1 MASGLAIG
9 VSLVLGVALGP
20 RALFLALPVTILLG
34 LRDRSHM
41 IRLLVVVTICTFV
54 GIVRGAAGDS
64 EQNAVPLHGT
74 TGAVGTVRSVPV
86 AGGAFERALL
96 DIDQVRTAS
105 GEWQDGDAVA
115 IVYLPEAG
123 EGVSYRDKIS
133 VTWSATDVDA
143 LPPGYAHYVR
153 AQRATASAWI
163 YAYRVERQGPVVF
176 DAIGAVRRDVSRV
189 LQQAF
194 GGDAGGLAAG
204 IVTGDD
210 SAMSDETVDQ
220 FRRTGTAHITAVSGQ
235 NVSLLIAFLSL
246 WMRPSG
252 RWQRLFA
259 NGGLI
264 VAVWLFAVMVGLEA
278 PALRASVVA
287 TLTIVGAWSGR
298 RPDPLTLLALSL
310 GGMALIDPG
319 VTSSIGF
326 WLSASASLA
335 LCSVVLPDPPD
346 TLRGK
351 VLNLVSGPIVAS
363 LGTLPILVS
372 SFGEWSPVSPL
383 ANAVLGPIMS
393 VLFPVTYAFALMA
406 LLIPPFAGIVA
417 WLPGIGLD
425 LALAVVE
432 RLAGITQVIH
442 LESSGPVAAV
452 LIAIPA
458 YAVLFVWSR
467 EGSRWLR
474 VLEDRWAAV
483 SP

>member
-9 VSLVLGVALGP
+9 VSLVLGVAVGP
-20 RALFLALPVTILLG
+20 RAFILILPVTMLLG
-34 LRDRSHM
+34 LRDRSHAL
-41 IRLLVVVTICTFV
+41 RLLMLVTICTSI
-54 GIVRGAAGDS
+54 GIVRGATSDRELA
-64 EQNAVPLHGT
+64 ALPLHGT
-74 TGAVGTVRSVPV
+74 SGAVGTVRSVPV
-86 AGGAFERALL
+86 AGGEFERAVLE
-96 DIDQVRTAS
+96 IGQVRLAT
-105 GEWQDGDAVA
+105 GEWEDGHAVA
-115 IVYLPEAG
+115 VVYLPEAG
-123 EGVSYRDKIS
+123 EGVSYLDTIS
-133 VTWSATDVDA
+133 VTWGATDIVG
-143 LPPGYAHYVR
+143 LNPGYANYVR
-153 AQRATASAWI
+153 AHGASASAWV
-163 YAYRVERQGPVVF
+163 YAYRVEGEGPAAF
-176 DAIGAVRRDVSRV
+176 NAIGTVRRDVSRV

-194 GGDAGGLAAG
+194 GGDAGALAAG

-210 SAMSDETVDQ
+210 SAMSDETAEQ

-252 RWQRLFA
+252 RWQRLLA
-259 NGGLI
+259 HVGLI
-264 VAVWLFAVMVGLEA
+264 LAVWLFAVMVGLEA

-287 TLTIVGAWSGR
+287 TLTIIGAWSGR

-310 GGMALIDPG
+310 GGMALINPE
-319 VTSSIGF
+319 VTQSIGF

-335 LCSVVLPDPPD
+335 LCSVVMPDPPD

-351 VLNLVSGPIVAS
+351 AVNLASGPIAAS
-363 LGTLPILVS
+363 LGTLPILVW

-393 VLFPVTYAFALMA
+393 VLFPVTYAFALVA
-406 LLIPPFAGIVA
+406 LLFQPLAGVVA

-425 LALAVVE
+425 LALAVVD
-432 RLAGITQVIH
+432 RLAGIGRLIH
-442 LESSGPVAAV
+442 LETSGPVAAV

-474 VLEDRWAAV
+474 VLEDRWAPA
-483 SP
+483 SH